1 MVTTCDDVIEA
12 ARTGIAAATRSLLT
26 GQGAAPARPDASRAD
41 AGLFGPGSVTWQ
53 VHGDLSML
61 VGGLRAL
68 LLQTLHPL
76 AMAAVAEHSDYRRDP
91 LGRLHRT
98 SAFLGT
104 TTFGTSAAAETAIA
118 TVRAIHERVVGI
130 APDGR
135 PYRASD
141 PHLLAWVHV
150 TEVDSFLASYQR
162 YGTARLAAAGADAY
176 VAEMAMVGERLGAG
190 EVPRTATELDA
201 WLCGV
206 RPELVAGGQ
215 AREAVRFLLVPPLP
229 LAARAP
235 YGVIAAAAV
244 ELLPRWARRMLWL
257 PKAPGSSLV
266 VRAGAYSLLRTLGW
280 ALAPAAETDHDATP
294 TSAAA

>member
-1 MVTTCDDVIEA
+1 MATCDDVIEA
-12 ARTGIAAATRSLLT
+12 ARTSIGAATRSLLT

-41 AGLFGPGSVTWQ
+41 AGLFGPASVTWR

-104 TTFGTSAAAETAIA
+104 TTFGTSAAAEAAIA

-135 PYRASD
+135 PYRATD

-162 YGTARLAAAGADAY
+162 YGTATLTGPEADGY
-176 VAEMAMVGERLGAG
+176 VAEMAMIGERLGAR

-201 WLCGV
+201 WLSGV

-257 PKAPGSSLV
+257 PKAPGTSVV
-266 VRAGAYSLLRTLGW
+266 VRAGAGSLLRTLGW
-280 ALAPAAETDHDATP
+280 ALAPAAETGSDTTP
-294 TSAAA
+294 TSTAA